1 MTEIAALAG
10 VSQSA
15 VSLVLNDRWRAKR
28 LSRAIADR
36 VIKIARERNYR
47 PNRLIHALR
56 TGRTH
61 TVAAI
66 FYTVRGEY
74 YPQIA
79 AGIEEEAKRHGYHL
93 LISQVMR
100 GIEEEA
106 GEIEVLLERRV
117 DGLILVPRY
126 PVANRDNY
134 RRLIAQ
140 GIPLVCVDSYFPDVP
155 CPAVVGADEEGMHA
169 ATTHLIELGHRRIA
183 YAGMAPLDATHMKDR
198 YNGFLKAMTG
208 HGLEIPA
215 DFKVLDSV
223 TAVAKFLRRPGR
235 PTAFM
240 ADNDYGALNAIRAAE
255 SLGLRVPDDLAV
267 AGFSDCLANE
277 DVYRVPLTS
286 VHVDLMAMGRLAMQH
301 FLREVEHVSG
311 RHELTR
317 LPASLVVR
325 ASSAGK
331 RSALVHRGH
340 GQASRK

>member
-1 MTEIAALAG
+1 
-10 VSQSA
+10 
-15 VSLVLNDRWRAKR
+15 
-28 LSRAIADR
+28 
-36 VIKIARERNYR
+36 
-47 PNRLIHALR
+47 
-56 TGRTH
+56 
-61 TVAAI
+61 
-66 FYTVRGEY
+66 
-74 YPQIA
+74 
-79 AGIEEEAKRHGYHL
+79 
-93 LISQVMR
+93 
-100 GIEEEA
+100 
-106 GEIEVLLERRV
+106 
-117 DGLILVPRY
+117 
-126 PVANRDNY
+126 
-134 RRLIAQ
+134 
-140 GIPLVCVDSYFPDVP
+140 
-155 CPAVVGADEEGMHA
+155 
-169 ATTHLIELGHRRIA
+169 
-183 YAGMAPLDATHMKDR
+183 MKDR